1 MNTTN
6 IGLCVVVLRLVSHCQ
21 TGLHIISNGRSE
33 SLSAANAI
41 ATPGCMMLEDSEGW
55 QYPKDTYIA
64 KSYDIL
70 RQKHLGCKKS
80 VAKQS
85 RIIPE

>member
-1 MNTTN
+1 M
-6 IGLCVVVLRLVSHCQ
+6 HCQ

-41 ATPGCMMLEDSEGW
+41 ATPGCMMLEGSEGW

-64 KSYDIL
+64 KPY
-70 RQKHLGCKKS
+70 KKLWYS
-80 VAKQS
+80 QTKTPWV
-85 RIIPE
+85 